1 MHCNYNN
8 EDQTRYKNKMWRDK
22 IKNKINSINNSKP
35 NTLQSK
41 ERRPNLNQQTNNQT
55 SLFVCFVIASVFF

>member
-1 MHCNYNN
+1 
-8 EDQTRYKNKMWRDK
+8 MWRDK

-41 ERRPNLNQQTNNQT
+41 DKNDKNTLTQKTT
-55 SLFVCFVIASVFF
+55 SDEIEKQF

>member
-1 MHCNYNN
+1 
-8 EDQTRYKNKMWRDK
+8 MWRDK

-41 ERRPNLNQQTNNQT
+41 EWRPNLNQQTNNQT